1 VRATAAGAPADAA
14 PAVFAAAVAAPAA
27 PALTGGYRASLL
39 RLGAAYF
46 MPEHAAQRRE
56 LLKQVLPQAL
66 GEQVREKR
74 RLLLAADPKGEGAA
88 AEPEGGD
95 ADDAA
100 PEPAAAPSAKP
111 LAKKPRRSAREYERI
126 RAPMMQP

>member
-1 VRATAAGAPADAA
+1 VQATATVAPADAA
-14 PAVFAAAVAAPAA
+14 PAVFAAAVAAPSA
-27 PALTGGYRASLL
+27 PALTEGYRALLL

-46 MPEHAAQRRE
+46 MPKHAAQRRE

-74 RLLLAADPKGEGAA
+74 RLLMAADPKGEGAA

-111 LAKKPRRSAREYERI
+111 LAKPRRSAREYERI

>member
-1 VRATAAGAPADAA
+1 
-14 PAVFAAAVAAPAA
+14 
-27 PALTGGYRASLL
+27 
-39 RLGAAYF
+39 
-46 MPEHAAQRRE
+46 
-56 LLKQVLPQAL
+56 
-66 GEQVREKR
+66 VREKR

-111 LAKKPRRSAREYERI
+111 LAKPLAKPRRSAREYERI